1 MINALQA
8 REMTNEVLKQNNEPD
23 LDGLQGFEVRMI
35 KRYLSEIEAE
45 IQEATKRGKSSIIT
59 EKRNFQ
65 VKEALEEAGYVVL
78 QKYNSFDDEIEE
90 QSEYGEY
97 VWVIIW

>member
-1 MINALQA
+1 MIDALQA

-45 IQEATKRGKSSIIT
+45 IQEATKQGKSSIIT

-65 VKEALEEAGYVVL
+65 VKEVLEEAGYVVL

>member
-1 MINALQA
+1 MIDALQA

-23 LDGLQGFEVRMI
+23 LDGLQDFEVRMI
-35 KRYLSEIEAE
+35 KRYLNEIEAE

-65 VKEALEEAGYVVL
+65 VKEFLEECGYVVV
-78 QKYNSFDDEIEE
+78 QKYNPFDDEAEE

-97 VWVIIW
+97 VWLIIW

>member
-1 MINALQA
+1 
-8 REMTNEVLKQNNEPD
+8 MTNEVLKQNNEPD

-35 KRYLSEIEAE
+35 KRYLSEIETE

-65 VKEALEEAGYVVL
+65 VKEFLEECGYVVV
-78 QKYNSFDDEIEE
+78 QKYNSFDDETEE

-97 VWVIIW
+97 VWLIIW

>member
-1 MINALQA
+1 MIDALQA
-8 REMTNEVLKQNNEPD
+8 REMTNEVLKQN
-23 LDGLQGFEVRMI
+23 FEVRMI

-45 IQEATKRGKSSIIT
+45 IQEATKQGKSSIIT

-65 VKEALEEAGYVVL
+65 VKEVLEEAGYVVL